1 MDEQIMET
9 LNDTVDEVPED
20 IDVIIDGDLITE
32 DDGFIKGIL
41 ATLGIF
47 ATAGITGSV
56 IYKNWDKLKG
66 LKKKRLEKKIKR
78 LVEKYENI
86 DGNSEDSVEEE
97 HSVDCEPV
105 IEPEES

>member
-9 LNDTVDEVPED
+9 LNETVSEVPEEV
-20 IDVIIDGDLITE
+20 DVIIDSDLISE
-32 DDGFIKGIL
+32 DDGFIKGVL

-56 IYKNWDKLKG
+56 IYKNWGKLRG

-78 LVEKYENI
+78 LVEKYENF
-86 DGNSEDSVEEE
+86 DGNEDSVEEE
-97 HSVDCEPV
+97 HSIDSEPV
-105 IEPEES
+105 IEPES